1 MFNNKNGEGLYNSYN
16 PFHITSEVQ
25 FALTDPLG
33 SNILIGGVGGS
44 SDLGANNDTIGEQ
57 FVPEVWGQAVL
68 DSFNKNT
75 VMSKLGTD
83 LSALAAGGGDKINLP
98 HVGTPIVKP
107 VTQNAEVLTLDVS
120 GTDTATSTTL
130 TIDQHHAAPIW
141 IPDSVKAQASY
152 DLFSLYASQ
161 MGYAVARAVDN
172 YIAYSIVSNL
182 ETALG
187 SGDGISSTTAAVEV
201 GTSFTEANLASL
213 MGLII
218 GETGDTN
225 DWALV
230 LSPVTY
236 GALANVGSAF
246 DQGTNAPLG
255 ANFASTGVVGKLLG
269 MPVVM
274 SNNAYM
280 DVASVSADAEKGLTA
295 WTGFDT
301 GSSGA
306 ATADDDHL
314 MGFAI
319 HKSALYTAI
328 QAQGVKRSY
337 QHTYMQ
343 DLVSYDALYGCVVRN
358 ADSAGDRRIIALY
371 DSLD

>member
-44 SDLGANNDTIGEQ
+44 SDLGANNDTIGDQ

-141 IPDSVKAQASY
+141 IPDAVKAQASY

-306 ATADDDHL
+306 DTADDDHL

>member
-1 MFNNKNGEGLYNSYN
+1 M
-16 PFHITSEVQ
+16 
-25 FALTDPLG
+25 ALTDPLG

-44 SDLGANNDTIGEQ
+44 STLGANVDTIGDQ
-57 FVPEVWGQAVL
+57 FVPEIWGQAVL
-68 DSFNKNT
+68 DSFNKNN
-75 VMSKLGTD
+75 VLSSVGTD

-98 HVGTPIVKP
+98 HVGTPIVKA
-107 VTQNAEVLTLDVS
+107 VTQNAEVVTLDVS
-120 GTDTATSTTL
+120 GSDTATSTTL
-130 TIDQHHAAPIW
+130 TIDQHHVAPIW
-141 IPDSVKAQASY
+141 IPDAVKAQATY
-152 DLFSLYASQ
+152 DLLNLYASQ
-161 MGYAVARAVDN
+161 MGYAIARAVDN

-201 GTSFTEANLASL
+201 AETFTEANLATL
-213 MGLII
+213 MGII
-218 GETGDTN
+218 VGETGDTN
-225 DWALV
+225 GWTLV

-236 GALANVGSAF
+236 GALANLGGSSF
-246 DQGTNAPLG
+246 DTGTANAPVG
-255 ANFASTGVVGKLLG
+255 ANFARTGVVGTLLG

-280 DVASVSADAEKGLTA
+280 DVASVAVNTETGTQA

-301 GSSGA
+301 GSSGSD
-306 ATADDDHL
+306 TADDDHL

-319 HKSALYTAI
+319 HESALYTAI
-328 QAQGVKRSY
+328 QSQGVKKSY

-343 DLVSYDALYGCVVRN
+343 DLVSFDALYGCVVRN
-358 ADSAGDRRIIALY
+358 TDAAGNRRIITLY

>member
-1 MFNNKNGEGLYNSYN
+1 M
-16 PFHITSEVQ
+16 
-25 FALTDPLG
+25 ALTDPLG
-33 SNILIGGVGGS
+33 SNILIGGVDGS
-44 SDLGANNDTIGEQ
+44 STLGANADTIGDQ
-57 FVPEVWGQAVL
+57 FVPEIWGQAVL
-68 DSFNKNT
+68 DSFQKNT
-75 VMSKLGTD
+75 VLTSVGTD

-98 HVGTPIVKP
+98 HVGTPIVKA
-107 VTQNAEVLTLDVS
+107 VTQNAEVVTLDVS
-120 GTDTATSTTL
+120 GSDTATSTTL
-130 TIDQHHAAPIW
+130 TIDQHHVAPIW
-141 IPDSVKAQASY
+141 IPDAVKAQATY
-152 DLFSLYASQ
+152 DLFSLYANQ
-161 MGYAVARAVDN
+161 MGYAIARAIDN

-218 GETGDTN
+218 GETGDTK
-225 DWALV
+225 DWTLV

-236 GALANVGSAF
+236 GALANLGGSSFDIGTASAPVGSR
-246 DQGTNAPLG
+246 
-255 ANFASTGVVGKLLG
+255 FATTGVVGTLLG

-280 DVASVSADAEKGLTA
+280 DVASVTANTETGTQA

-301 GSSGA
+301 GSSGGD
-306 ATADDDHL
+306 TADDDHL

-319 HKSALYTAI
+319 HKSALYTAV
-328 QAQGVKRSY
+328 QSQGVKRSY

-343 DLVSYDALYGCVVRN
+343 DLVSFDALYGCVVRN
-358 ADSAGDRRIIALY
+358 TDAAGDRRIITLY

>member
-1 MFNNKNGEGLYNSYN
+1 M
-16 PFHITSEVQ
+16 
-25 FALTDPLG
+25 ALTDPLG

-44 SDLGANNDTIGEQ
+44 STLGANADTIGDQ
-57 FVPEVWGQAVL
+57 FVPEIWGQAVL

-75 VMSKLGTD
+75 VFAKLGTD

-98 HVGTPIVKP
+98 HVGTPIVKA
-107 VTQNAEVLTLDVS
+107 VTQNAEVIALDVS
-120 GTDTATSTTL
+120 GSDTATSTTL
-130 TIDQHHAAPIW
+130 TIDQHHVAPIW
-141 IPDSVKAQASY
+141 IPDAVKAQSTY
-152 DLFSLYASQ
+152 DLFSLYSGQ
-161 MGYAVARAVDN
+161 MGYAIARAVDN

-187 SGDGISSTTAAVEV
+187 SGDGITSTTAAVEV

-218 GETGDTN
+218 GETGDTKG
-225 DWALV
+225 WTLV

-236 GALANVGSAF
+236 GALANIGSSF
-246 DQGTNAPLG
+246 DQGTTAPLG
-255 ANFASTGVVGKLLG
+255 ANFARTGVVGTLLG

-280 DVASVSADAEKGLTA
+280 DVASVSVDAEKGLTA

-301 GSSGA
+301 GSSGGD
-306 ATADDDHL
+306 TADDDHL

-319 HKSALYTAI
+319 HESALYTAI
-328 QAQGVKRSY
+328 QAQGVKSSY

-343 DLVSYDALYGCVVRN
+343 DLVSFDALYGCVVRN
-358 ADSAGDRRIIALY
+358 ADSAGDRRIITLY

>member
-1 MFNNKNGEGLYNSYN
+1 M
-16 PFHITSEVQ
+16 
-25 FALTDPLG
+25 ALTDPLG
-33 SNILIGGVGGS
+33 SNILIGGVDGS
-44 SDLGANNDTIGEQ
+44 ATLRGHATNDAIGDQ
-57 FVPEVWGQAVL
+57 FVPEIWGQAVL

-75 VMSKLGTD
+75 VLSKLGTD

-98 HVGTPIVKP
+98 HVGTPIVQA
-107 VTQNAEVLTLDVS
+107 VTQNSEVISLDVS
-120 GTDTATSTTL
+120 GSDTATSTSL
-130 TIDQHHAAPIW
+130 SIDQHHVAPVW
-141 IPDSVKAQASY
+141 IPDAVKAQASY
-152 DLFSLYASQ
+152 DLFSLYAGQ
-161 MGYAVARAVDN
+161 MGYAIARAVDN
-172 YIAYSIVSNL
+172 YVAYSIATNL
-182 ETALG
+182 TTALG

-201 GTSFTEANLASL
+201 GTSLTDANLASL
-213 MGLII
+213 LGLIV

-225 DWALV
+225 GWTLV

-236 GALANVGSAF
+236 GALAGIGEAF
-246 DQGTNAPLG
+246 AQGTQAPLG
-255 ANFASTGVVGKLLG
+255 ADFAKTGQVGTLMG

-274 SNNAYM
+274 SNNAYL
-280 DVASVSADAEKGLTA
+280 DVASVTANTETGSQA

-301 GSSGA
+301 GSGGSDSD
-306 ATADDDHL
+306 DDDHL

-319 HKSALYTAI
+319 HESALYTAI
-328 QAQGVKRSY
+328 QSEGVKRSY

>member
-1 MFNNKNGEGLYNSYN
+1 M
-16 PFHITSEVQ
+16 
-25 FALTDPLG
+25 ALTDPLG
-33 SNILIGGVGGS
+33 SNILIGGLQGNS
-44 SDLGANNDTIGEQ
+44 AHGANADTIGDQ
-57 FVPEVWGQAVL
+57 FVPELWGAAIL
-68 DSFNKNT
+68 DSFQKNT
-75 VMSKLGTD
+75 VMTNLGTNM
-83 LSALAAGGGDKINLP
+83 SGMTGGDVINLP
-98 HVGTPIVKP
+98 HVGVPIVKA
-107 VTQNAEVLTLDVS
+107 VSQAAETITMDVS
-120 GTDTATSTTL
+120 GGDTATTTQL
-130 TIDQHHAAPIW
+130 KFDEHYVAPLW
-141 IPDSVKAQASY
+141 IPDAVKAQASY
-152 DLFSLYASQ
+152 DLFSLYAGQ
-161 MGYAVARAVDN
+161 MGYAIARAIDN
-172 YIAYSIVSNL
+172 YVAYSIVSNL

-213 MGLII
+213 MGII
-218 GETGDTN
+218 AGETGDTN
-225 DWALV
+225 GWVLV

-236 GALANVGSAF
+236 GALANLGGSSFDIGTASAPVGSR
-246 DQGTNAPLG
+246 
-255 ANFASTGVVGKLLG
+255 FATTGVVGTLLG

-280 DVASVSADAEKGLTA
+280 DVASVAANTETGTQA

-301 GSSGA
+301 GSSGSD
-306 ATADDDHL
+306 TADDDHL

>member
-1 MFNNKNGEGLYNSYN
+1 M
-16 PFHITSEVQ
+16 
-25 FALTDPLG
+25 ALTDPLG

-44 SDLGANNDTIGEQ
+44 STLGANADTIGDQ

-75 VMSKLGTD
+75 VMAKLGTD
-83 LSALAAGGGDKINLP
+83 LSAIAQAQGGDKINLP

-107 VTQNAEVLTLDVS
+107 VTQNAEVITLDVS
-120 GTDTATSTTL
+120 GSDTATSTTL
-130 TIDQHHAAPIW
+130 TIDQHHVAPIW
-141 IPDSVKAQASY
+141 IPDAVKAQATY

-161 MGYAVARAVDN
+161 MGYAIARAIDN
-172 YIAYSIVSNL
+172 YVAYSIVSNL
-182 ETALG
+182 ESVLG
-187 SGDGISSTTAAVEV
+187 SGDGITSTTAAVEV

-213 MGLII
+213 MGLIV

-225 DWALV
+225 GWTLV

-236 GALANVGSAF
+236 GALANLGGSSF
-246 DQGTNAPLG
+246 DQGTANAPLG
-255 ANFASTGVVGKLLG
+255 ADFARTGAVGTLLG

-280 DVASVSADAEKGLTA
+280 DVASVSANAETGTTA

-301 GSSGA
+301 GSSGGD
-306 ATADDDHL
+306 TADDDHL

-319 HKSALYTAI
+319 HKDALYFAMQKSTV
-328 QAQGVKRSY
+328 QQSY

-343 DLVSYDALYGCVVRN
+343 DLVSADALYGCAVRN
-358 ADSAGDRRIIALY
+358 ADSAGDRKIIALY

>member
-1 MFNNKNGEGLYNSYN
+1 M
-16 PFHITSEVQ
+16 
-25 FALTDPLG
+25 ALTDPLG

-44 SDLGANNDTIGEQ
+44 STLGANADTIGDQ
-57 FVPEVWGQAVL
+57 FVPEIWGQAVL

-75 VMSKLGTD
+75 VMAKLGTD
-83 LSALAAGGGDKINLP
+83 LSALAQDGGDKINLP

-107 VTQNAEVLTLDVS
+107 VTQNAEVITLDVS
-120 GTDTATSTTL
+120 GSDTATSTTL
-130 TIDQHHAAPIW
+130 TIDQHHVAPIW
-141 IPDSVKAQASY
+141 IPDAVKAQSAY
-152 DLFSLYASQ
+152 DLFNLYAGQ
-161 MGYAVARAVDN
+161 MGYAIARAVDN

-182 ETALG
+182 ESVLG

-213 MGLII
+213 MGLVV
-218 GETGDTN
+218 GETGNTDGWTI
-225 DWALV
+225 V

-236 GALANVGSAF
+236 GALANLGGSSF
-246 DQGTNAPLG
+246 DIGTAAAPLG
-255 ANFASTGVVGKLLG
+255 SGFASTGRVGNLLG

-295 WTGFDT
+295 WTAFDKGT
-301 GSSGA
+301 SGA
-306 ATADDDHL
+306 DSDDDDHL

-319 HKSALYTAI
+319 HESALYTAI

-343 DLVSYDALYGCVVRN
+343 DLVSADALYGCVVRN

>member
-1 MFNNKNGEGLYNSYN
+1 M
-16 PFHITSEVQ
+16 
-25 FALTDPLG
+25 ALTDPLG

-44 SDLGANNDTIGEQ
+44 SDLGANLDTIGDQ
-57 FVPEVWGQAVL
+57 FVPEIWGQAVL

-75 VMSKLGTD
+75 VFAKLGTD
-83 LSALAAGGGDKINLP
+83 LSSLAQSGGDKINLP

-107 VTQNAEVLTLDVS
+107 VTQNAEVIALDVS
-120 GTDTATSTTL
+120 GSDTATSTTL
-130 TIDQHHAAPIW
+130 TIDQHHVAPIW
-141 IPDSVKAQASY
+141 IPDAVKAQSTY
-152 DLFSLYASQ
+152 DLFNLYAGQ

-172 YIAYSIVSNL
+172 YIAYSVVANL
-182 ETALG
+182 TTLLG
-187 SGDGISSTTAAVEV
+187 SGDGITSTTMAVEV
-201 GTSFTEANLASL
+201 GTSMTEANLASL
-213 MGLII
+213 MGLVV
-218 GETGDTN
+218 GETGDTKG
-225 DWALV
+225 WTLV
-230 LSPVTY
+230 LSPVSY
-236 GALANVGSAF
+236 GALAGIGSAF

-255 ANFASTGVVGKLLG
+255 EQFARTGVVGTVLG

-280 DVASVSADAEKGLTA
+280 DVASVTADAEKGLTE

-301 GSSGA
+301 GSSGSD
-306 ATADDDHL
+306 TADDDHL

-319 HKSALYTAI
+319 HESAIYTAI
-328 QAQGVKRSY
+328 QAQGVKQSY

-343 DLVSYDALYGCVVRN
+343 DLVSFDALYGCTVRN

>member
-1 MFNNKNGEGLYNSYN
+1 M
-16 PFHITSEVQ
+16 
-25 FALTDPLG
+25 ALTDPLG

-44 SDLGANNDTIGEQ
+44 STLGADNDTIGDQ
-57 FVPEVWGQAVL
+57 FVPELWGQAVL

-75 VMSKLGTD
+75 VLSKLGTD
-83 LSALAAGGGDKINLP
+83 LSALAKQGGDKINLP

-120 GTDTATSTTL
+120 GSDTATSTTL
-130 TIDQHHAAPIW
+130 TINQHHAAPIW
-141 IPDSVKAQASY
+141 IPDAVKAQSTY
-152 DLFSLYASQ
+152 DLFSLYSQQ

-172 YIAYSIVSNL
+172 YVAYSIVSNL

-187 SGDGISSTTAAVEV
+187 SGDGITSTTAAVEV
-201 GTSFTEANLASL
+201 GTSFTDANLASL
-213 MGLII
+213 LGLIV
-218 GETGDTN
+218 GETGDTKG
-225 DWALV
+225 WTLV

-236 GALANVGSAF
+236 GAMAGIGEAF
-246 DQGTNAPLG
+246 AQGTSAPLG
-255 ANFASTGVVGKLLG
+255 AEFARTGQVGMLMG

-274 SNNAYM
+274 SNNAYL
-280 DVASVSADAEKGLTA
+280 DVASVSANAETGTQA

-301 GSSGA
+301 GSSGSD
-306 ATADDDHL
+306 TADDDHL

-319 HKSALYTAI
+319 HESALYTAV

-343 DLVSYDALYGCVVRN
+343 DLVSFDALYGCVVRN